1 MQIYEI
7 TQSNSEYP
15 ALLSEIPSPPKLL
28 YALGELPKG
37 EAVAIVGSRRPTD
50 YGKQVTYQLAYE
62 LAQAGI
68 VIVSGLALGIDG
80 IAHQA
85 AIDAGGKT
93 IAVQACGLD
102 QIYPSRHRRLA
113 MDILAHGG
121 AIITEY
127 PVKTIPFP
135 SNFAV
140 RNRIVSGLARAIIVT
155 ECDAE
160 SGSLITV
167 RHGNDQGKIIMAV
180 PGNITSL
187 RSAGPNNLI
196 RDGAIAITGASDV
209 ISEIN
214 FDSGVMAAI
223 PVSANSPQEV
233 KILELLGN
241 GVNTSQQLIE
251 TGGFS
256 ASEFANIISLME
268 ITGKVRN
275 LGAGAWA
282 GRSKQEK
289 TPMMGAQVSARK

>member
-7 TQSNSEYP
+7 NQSHSDYP
-15 ALLSEIPSPPKLL
+15 PLLTEIASPPELL

-85 AIDAGGKT
+85 ALDAGGKT

-102 QIYPSRHRRLA
+102 RIYPASHRRLA
-113 MDILAHGG
+113 LDILAGGG
-121 AIITEY
+121 AIISEF
-127 PVKTIPFP
+127 PIGTIPFRN
-135 SNFAV
+135 NFPQ
-140 RNRIVSGLARAIIVT
+140 RNRIVSGLASAVIVT
-155 ECDAE
+155 ESDAE

-167 RHGNDQGKIIMAV
+167 RHGNDQGKIVMAV

-196 RDGAIAITGASDV
+196 RDGAMAVTGATDV
-209 ISEIN
+209 IAALN

-223 PVSANSPQEV
+223 PVSAKSPEEARV
-233 KILELLGN
+233 LELMSQGM
-241 GVNTSQQLIE
+241 NTSQQLIE
-251 TGGFS
+251 ASGFS
-256 ASEFANIISLME
+256 ASQFANIISLME

-275 LGAGAWA
+275 LGAGVW
-282 GRSKQEK
+282 
-289 TPMMGAQVSARK
+289 GARQTAPK